1 VAQSSTANA
10 RDNAIPD
17 IPMDLPNDEP
27 PPDNT
32 PHYFTRHQ
40 KRTREHDDED
50 DRVTKL
56 VRAMLAHIEDE
67 DSDDDVKLAME
78 EILETALPAAEKCG
92 IPIPITYKEAVN
104 NPIHGE
110 G

>member
-1 VAQSSTANA
+1 
-10 RDNAIPD
+10 
-17 IPMDLPNDEP
+17 MDLPNNKP

-40 KRTREHDDED
+40 KRTD

-67 DSDDDVKLAME
+67 DSNNNVKLAME

-92 IPIPITYKEAVN
+92 IPIHITYEEAVN

-110 G
+110 GWNAIVMAETL